1 MKKNMFKSFSCFL
14 PVVLKYTLFLAI
26 FSSIHSVAFAQARKI
41 TGVVYDV
48 NKEPMVGVTVSVKNT
63 KTITTTDDKGNF
75 SINVQTGAVLS
86 FSYLGFNTQDI
97 VVDDKKT
104 SYSIVLIEQSSTLNQ
119 VVVVGYGEVK
129 KGDLTGSV
137 GVLNVAET
145 IEKAPV
151 ASLDQALAGRI
162 AGVQVSM
169 SQGQPGKEGVDI
181 KIRGAGSLTQSTAP
195 LYVVDGFANEFFDI
209 GSLNINDIESINVLK
224 DASAIAIY
232 GARGANG
239 VIIVETKK
247 GKIENPVITYNG
259 SQGYQQLWQR
269 MQMMSPYEYV
279 KYEVERGFGSVYIDP
294 SGATGR
300 PSLESYRDLDGI
312 DWQDRLFKT
321 GSVGIHNV
329 AIRGGANQTRYS
341 VSASL
346 YNNDAVIINTGST
359 RYQGRISIDQ
369 GINKK
374 LRTGVNVNYSSN
386 NFFGTDASV
395 TNRDAASVTSYLL
408 YNTLGYRPISGS
420 SDTEA
425 GLVNSLIDVDI
436 DPNQDYRVNPILSA
450 KNEYNKTWN
459 NGLYANA
466 YLTYEIIKGLSF
478 KSTGTINTSNSKREY
493 FYNSNTAQGNPLN
506 PQNFRG
512 QWGGKVNT
520 DRFTWSNEN
529 TLTYRK
535 RFNKNHNFDAMAGFS
550 SQKTSL
556 NMGNFSAINVGNEAL
571 GVNGL
576 TSGTPYQ
583 VGSYAA
589 ENSLLSYLA
598 RVNYDY
604 KSKYLLTLSAR
615 ADGSSKFPTNK
626 KWGYFPSAAFAWKL
640 SSEPFMKNVKFM
652 SDAKLRLSYGLV
664 GNNRVDDYS
673 YQTQI
678 SQIIDASYSFNNASP
693 TLGAMV
699 SRLGN
704 ADLTWETSKQFDL
717 GLDVS
722 FFKKRIEL
730 IADVYR
736 RDTRDLL
743 LNAAMPKFTGFP
755 TAFRN
760 IGAIRNQGLELT
772 INTVNYK
779 NTNFSWE
786 TNFNITFNQN
796 KVLALSDNELN
807 RLETISWNQ
816 AFINSPLYITEVG
829 QPAGQ
834 FLGFIWEGNYQY
846 SDFDQTSPGVYKL
859 KPGVPDNGN
868 TTVQPGDIKYR
879 DINGDGTVNELDR
892 TVIGRGTPI
901 HTGGF
906 SNIFRYKNFDLN
918 VFLQWSYGNDLVNAN
933 RLMFEGT
940 SLNLLNQFATYVD
953 RWTPENQNNE
963 HYKTNGYGPL
973 GRYSTKIIEDGS
985 YLRLKTVSVGY
996 RIPTKILSKYKLKG
1010 LSITAAAQ
1018 NLLTFTKYSGF
1029 DPEVSTRNSVLTPG
1043 FDYSAYPQARTVVF
1057 GINATF

>member
-1 MKKNMFKSFSCFL
+1 MKKKLANIFKDLLPMLLSAIAVACFPYQL
-14 PVVLKYTLFLAI
+14 Y
-26 FSSIHSVAFAQARKI
+26 AQSLKI

-48 NKEPMVGVTVSVKNT
+48 KKEPMVGVTVIVKNT
-63 KTITTTDDKGNF
+63 KLITSTDAKGNF
-75 SINVQTGAVLS
+75 SINAQTGQVLS
-86 FSYLGFNTQDI
+86 FSYLGFTTQDI
-97 VVDDKKT
+97 LIDGKKS

-129 KGDLTGSV
+129 KADLTGSV
-137 GVLNVAET
+137 GILNVAET

-195 LYVVDGFANEFFDI
+195 LYVVDGFANEYFDI

-247 GKIENPVITYNG
+247 GKVESPVITYNG

-269 MQMMSPYEYV
+269 MEMMSPYEYV

-294 SGATGR
+294 TGATKR
-300 PSLESYRDLDGI
+300 PSLESYRDLEGI
-312 DWQDRLFKT
+312 DWQDQLFRT
-321 GSVGIHNV
+321 GTVGIHNIAV
-329 AIRGGANQTRYS
+329 RGGTNQTRYAI
-341 VSASL
+341 SASL
-346 YNNDAVIINTGST
+346 YNNEAVIVNTGST

-369 GINKK
+369 GLNKK
-374 LRTGVNVNYSSN
+374 IRTGINLNYTAN

-420 SDTEA
+420 SASEA
-425 GLVNSLIDVDI
+425 SLVNSLIDVDI
-436 DPNQDYRVNPILSA
+436 DPTQDYRVNPILSA
-450 KNEYNKTWN
+450 TNEYNKTWN
-459 NGLYANA
+459 TTLYANG
-466 YLTYEIIKGLSF
+466 YLTYEIIKGLTF
-478 KSTGTINTSNSKREY
+478 KATGTINTSDAKREY
-493 FYNSNTAQGNPLN
+493 FYNSNTAQGNPFN

-512 QWGGKVNT
+512 QWGGKVDT

-535 RFNKNHNFDAMAGFS
+535 RFNKNHNFDAMLGFS

-556 NMGNFSAINVGNEAL
+556 KIGNFSSINVGNEML

-604 KSKYLLTLSAR
+604 KSKYLLTISAR
-615 ADGSSKFPTNK
+615 ADGSSKFPVNK
-626 KWGYFPSAAFAWKL
+626 KWGYFPSAALAWKV
-640 SSEPFMKNVKFM
+640 SSEPFMKDIKFM

-678 SQIIDASYSFNNASP
+678 SQIIDASYSWNNASP

-755 TAFRN
+755 SAFRN

-772 INTVNYK
+772 LNTINYRNA
-779 NTNFSWE
+779 NFSWE

-816 AFINSPLYITEVG
+816 SFINSPLYITEVG

-834 FLGFIWEGNYQY
+834 FLGFIWDGNYQY
-846 SDFDQTSPGVYKL
+846 SDFDQTAPGVYKL
-859 KPGVPDNGN
+859 KAGVPDNGN
-868 TTVQPGDIKYR
+868 AAVQPGDIKYR

-892 TVIGRGTPI
+892 TIIGRGTPI

-940 SLNLLNQFATYVD
+940 SLNLLNQFATYVN

-963 HYKTNGYGPL
+963 HYRTNGYGPL
-973 GRYSTKIIEDGS
+973 GRYSTKIVEDGS

-996 RIPTKILSKYKLKG
+996 RIPSKILSKYKLKG

-1018 NLLTFTKYSGF
+1018 NLLTLTKYSGF